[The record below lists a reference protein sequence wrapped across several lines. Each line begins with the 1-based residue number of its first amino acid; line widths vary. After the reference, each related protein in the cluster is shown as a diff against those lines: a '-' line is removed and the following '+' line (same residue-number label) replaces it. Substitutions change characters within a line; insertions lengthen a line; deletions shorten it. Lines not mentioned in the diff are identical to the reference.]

1 MLLPQ
6 SPRLKTKTKGDDAMI
21 STIMAGRRRRMA
33 ALTAATGSL
42 GLAATLGLTAQ
53 QPVVAA
59 AAAPADI
66 TTVCRADA
74 VQSVAA
80 ALGAGV
86 TVKPIRNGPNF
97 PGGVKFTAAAGD
109 VPAFCQVSGS
119 FVTNPTTGKTAN
131 FMATFPANWNGKF
144 LQLGCSGH
152 CGQFAVSDPANPMT
166 ITVTNQGMPW
176 DGIKKGYAQFATD
189 EGHEGFSGGNWAI
202 KGPGQVDEDAI
213 TDFFYRADKVLAQV
227 GKRFTTAFYDR
238 VRGEKQT
245 IARSYFNGC
254 SGGGRDAFV
263 AASYFPEEYD
273 GIIGGSAYNPMGTS
287 FQFAGVP
294 IAQLRSEGAVVP
306 ANLLQQI
313 APLVTAQCD
322 GLDGVK
328 DGLIQ
333 NPAAC
338 NFVAERD
345 LPKCDG
351 SNAGQCFTPEQAET
365 VSTLLT
371 AVTDEDGKVVQPG
384 LSVSDLQ
391 AMSFITPKRPADLSA
406 RDPFPGSDNGD
417 VNGAGYWPLAD
428 AYLKLFVHKNDP
440 AFFTRDIIRF
450 QRGGPGKVSRYRI
463 VVPKAEV
470 ALLRQRT
477 AMGIGHFP
485 RNFDRFIR
493 QDRKFLM
500 WHNLSD
506 NVLTPYMSINFY
518 KELARMHGGYGKLQR
533 NVRLFGLPGTGHC
546 SMSGEGPNTFDALT
560 AMENWVEKGIAPD
573 ALPAVQYSVNALGL
587 KDFTKPQGRGMPL
600 CKFPEM
606 ARYKG
611 VGDVRN
617 AANWE
622 CRPGDRRML
631 QIGES
636 GRQAGVID

>member
-1 MLLPQ
+1 
-6 SPRLKTKTKGDDAMI
+6 MI
-21 STIMAGRRRRMA
+21 SKILAGKRRHIA
-33 ALTAATGSL
+33 TLAAATGTL
-42 GLAATLGLTAQ
+42 TLAASFAVTGTE
-53 QPVVAA
+53 PAA
-59 AAAPADI
+59 AAGPAPADI
-66 TTVCRADA
+66 TTVCSADA

-86 TVKPIRNGPNF
+86 TVKPIGNGPNF
-97 PGGVKFTAAAGD
+97 PGGVRYVAANAE
-109 VPAFCQVSGS
+109 VPAFCQVTGS
-119 FVTNPTTGKTAN
+119 FVTNPATGKTAN
-131 FMATFPANWNGKF
+131 FMATLPANWNGKF

-166 ITVTNQGMPW
+166 ITVTNQGRPW

-189 EGHEGFSGGNWAI
+189 EGHEGFAGGTWAD
-202 KGPGQVDEDAI
+202 KGPGKVDQEAI
-213 TDFFYRADKVLAQV
+213 DDLLYRADKVLARV
-227 GKRFTTAFYDR
+227 GKQFTTGFYDR
-238 VRGEKQT
+238 VRGTRQT

-263 AASYFPEEYD
+263 AASRFPEEFD
-273 GIIGGSAYNPMGTS
+273 GIIGGSAYDPQGAA
-287 FQFAGVP
+287 FQFAGVS
-294 IAQLRSEGAVVP
+294 IAQLRSPGAVVP
-306 ANLLQQI
+306 ANLLNLI
-313 APLVTAQCD
+313 APMVTAQCD

-351 SNAGQCFTPEQAET
+351 SNAGQCFTPEQAQT

-371 AVTDEDGKVVQPG
+371 AVTDETGRVVQPG

-391 AMSFITPKRPADLSA
+391 AMSFTTPKRPADLTA

-417 VNGAGYWPLAD
+417 FGSNGYWPLAN

-440 AFFTRDIIRF
+440 GFFLRDIISF
-450 QRGGPGKVSRYRI
+450 QSGGKGPVTAYRI
-463 VVPKAEV
+463 VVPSAEV
-470 ALLRQRT
+470 ALLKQRT
-477 AMGIGHFP
+477 AMGIGHTP
-485 RNFDRFIR
+485 QNWNRLIQ

-500 WHNLSD
+500 WHNFSD
-506 NVLTPYMSINFY
+506 NVLSPYMAVNFY
-518 KELARMHGGYGKLQR
+518 KKLARMHGGYAKLQR
-533 NVRLFGLPGTGHC
+533 NVRLFALPGTGHC

-573 ALPAVQYSVNALGL
+573 ALPAVQYPVNAFGL

-606 ARYKG
+606 ASYKG
-611 VGDVRN
+611 TGDVR
-617 AANWE
+617 AAVNWE
-622 CRPGDRRML
+622 CRPDDKRML

-636 GRQAGVID
+636 GREAGVLQ